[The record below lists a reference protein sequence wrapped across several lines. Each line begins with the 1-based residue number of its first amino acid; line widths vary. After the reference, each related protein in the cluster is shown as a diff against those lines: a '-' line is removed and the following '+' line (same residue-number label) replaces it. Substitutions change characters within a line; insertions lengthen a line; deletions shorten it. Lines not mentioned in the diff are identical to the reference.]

1 MMTFLAPAVMWARAF
16 SSVRNRPVDSTT
28 ISAPTSPHL
37 RAAGSFSA
45 VRRIA
50 LPSTTRFVP
59 STLMSWLK
67 IPCTES
73 YLSMYAR

>member
-1 MMTFLAPAVMWARAF
+1 MNSIKMMALALEALAV
-16 SSVRNRPVDSTT
+16 
-28 ISAPTSPHL
+28 
-37 RAAGSFSA
+37 
-45 VRRIA
+45 
-50 LPSTTRFVP
+50 RFVP